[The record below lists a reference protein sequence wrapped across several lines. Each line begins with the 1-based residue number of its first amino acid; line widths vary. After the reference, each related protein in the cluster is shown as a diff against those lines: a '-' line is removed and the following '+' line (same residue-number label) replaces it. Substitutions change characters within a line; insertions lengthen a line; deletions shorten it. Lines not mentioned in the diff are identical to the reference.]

1 MLFIFPKR
9 FDAYAPIVWTNCY
22 TTRKDLQ
29 EHGIMSNI
37 QLAHNL
43 RTLRKQHHLTQTD
56 LSTML
61 NVSRQAYSNY
71 ETGKRTPDL
80 DALLFLSRYYHVS
93 LSELVLGL
101 APGTSDSSRKIMEE
115 SVPYL
120 CSSDKKTGR
129 TIYLS
134 EEEMDLILRF
144 RSLSKENRQIITG
157 FLKSAETSAD

>member
-1 MLFIFPKR
+1 
-9 FDAYAPIVWTNCY
+9 
-22 TTRKDLQ
+22 
-29 EHGIMSNI
+29 MSNI

-43 RTLRKQHHLTQTD
+43 RTLRKQHHLTQTS
-56 LSTML
+56 LSQML

-80 DALLFLSRYYHVS
+80 DALLFLSRYYHIS

-101 APGTSDSSRKIMEE
+101 APTTSDSSEKIMEE

-120 CSSDKKTGR
+120 CSSDTDKKTGR

-134 EEEMDLILRF
+134 EEEMDLILHF

-157 FLKSAETSAD
+157 FLKSAEKNSAD

>member
-1 MLFIFPKR
+1 M
-9 FDAYAPIVWTNCY
+9 
-22 TTRKDLQ
+22 
-29 EHGIMSNI
+29 HNI
-37 QLAHNL
+37 QLAYNL

-56 LSTML
+56 LSQML

-93 LSELVLGL
+93 LSELVLGP
-101 APGTSDSSRKIMEE
+101 APESSVSSHRIMEE
-115 SVPYL
+115 SVSYL

-129 TIYLS
+129 AIYLS
-134 EEEMDLILRF
+134 EEEMNLILRF

-157 FLKSAETSAD
+157 FLKSADSPAD